1 VTARDKIETGAS
13 FDIVESLDDP
23 SSGYVDGGMDF
34 LPKMDVNQFSEAM
47 SGVQLPGGPFERP
60 VAPVASSGMR
70 KKVIDF
76 AMTKI
81 GQPYVWG
88 GLDCSGLVQ
97 MAYASVGVDLPRVS
111 FQQANYGRQIARD
124 QAQPGDLVAWDNS
137 TRNNGADHIAI
148 YLGDGQILEAPRT
161 GLNVRIRKLDQG
173 EDAWF
178 VDMSRVAGG

>member
-1 VTARDKIETGAS
+1 MPAKDKIETGAG

-23 SSGYVDGGMDF
+23 SSGYVDGGIDF
-34 LPKMDVNQFSEAM
+34 LPAMDLDKFTTTM
-47 SGVQLPGGPFERP
+47 SGTQLPGPFGRP
-60 VAPVASSGMR
+60 VAPVAASGMR
-70 KKVIDF
+70 KQVIDF

-111 FQQANYGRQIARD
+111 FEQANWGTRVGQD
-124 QAQPGDLVAWDNS
+124 KAQPGDLVAWDNS

-148 YLGDGQILEAPRT
+148 YLGGGQILEAPRT
-161 GLNVRIRKLDQG
+161 GLNVRIRNLDPDEG
-173 EDAWF
+173 MWF
-178 VDMSRVAGG
+178 VDMSRAAGG